1 MSVQIVRELAHG
13 RWKAEA
19 LAVTVRLGI
28 ADVLADRAVPVR
40 ELAARLEADEDGVRR
55 LLRLMVALGV
65 FSEAGEDTYRN
76 NSASDLLRADH
87 PGTLRRYA
95 LRALSPDDARESSD
109 RLPSP

>member
-1 MSVQIVRELAHG
+1 
-13 RWKAEA
+13 
-19 LAVTVRLGI
+19 
-28 ADVLADRAVPVR
+28 
-40 ELAARLEADEDGVRR
+40 
-55 LLRLMVALGV
+55 MVALGV